1 MVGEG
6 SQAGSRQAGLAGSL
20 TIKRSRAY
28 QARNAVAL
36 TLGAVLA
43 AIFAFG
49 TFDSFV
55 TGQSWWP
62 PAIVAILS
70 GGLAGV
76 ALLRLRSPYEV
87 VITPEAFRVRRE
99 LIWSTYRWDDV
110 RNIREEPRG
119 WVSFDFIPG
128 HEPRHWYGVVETAA
142 RIARGG
148 AMFANTTSL
157 ETQDLVKVLEGARQ
171 QRGDDRPNS

>member
-1 MVGEG
+1 MVGQS
-6 SQAGSRQAGLAGSL
+6 SQAGRRQAGLAGSL
-20 TIKRSRAY
+20 TINRSRAY

-43 AIFAFG
+43 AIFVFG
-49 TFDSFV
+49 TFDSVV
-55 TGQSWWP
+55 TGEPWWP

-70 GGLAGV
+70 AGLAGV

-99 LIWSTYRWDDV
+99 LGWSTYRWDDV
-110 RNIREEPRG
+110 MNIREEPRG
-119 WVSFDFIPG
+119 WVRFDFIPG
-128 HEPRHWYGVVETAA
+128 HEPRHWYEVTETAA
-142 RIARGG
+142 GIPRAD

-157 ETQDLVKVLEGARQ
+157 ETQDLVKVLERARQ
-171 QRGDDRPNS
+171 QRP

>member
-1 MVGEG
+1 
-6 SQAGSRQAGLAGSL
+6 L
-20 TIKRSRAY
+20 TIDRSRSY

-49 TFDSFV
+49 TFDSLV
-55 TGQSWWP
+55 TGQPWWL

-70 GGLAGV
+70 AGLAGV
-76 ALLRLRSPYEV
+76 ALVRLRSPCEV
-87 VITPEAFRVRRE
+87 VITAEAFRVRRE
-99 LIWSTYRWDDV
+99 LGWSTYRWEDV

-119 WVSFDFIPG
+119 WVRFDFIPG
-128 HEPRHWYGVVETAA
+128 HAPRHWYGVTEIAA
-142 RIARGG
+142 GIARAD

-157 ETQDLVKVLEGARQ
+157 KTQELVKALERARQ
-171 QRGDDRPNS
+171 QRP

>member
-1 MVGEG
+1 MAGED
-6 SQAGSRQAGLAGSL
+6 SHVGSRQAGLADSL
-20 TIKRSRAY
+20 TINRSRAY
-28 QARNAVAL
+28 QARNAVAFA
-36 TLGAVLA
+36 LGAVLA

-76 ALLRLRSPYEV
+76 ALVRLRSPYEV
-87 VITPEAFRVRRE
+87 VITAMAFRVRRE

-110 RNIREEPRG
+110 MNIREEPRG
-119 WVSFDFIPG
+119 WVRFDFIPG
-128 HEPRHWYGVVETAA
+128 HEPRHWYAVTETAA
-142 RIARGG
+142 GIARSD

-157 ETQDLVKVLEGARQ
+157 ETQELVKVLERARQ
-171 QRGDDRPNS
+171 QRP

>member
-1 MVGEG
+1 M
-6 SQAGSRQAGLAGSL
+6 
-20 TIKRSRAY
+20 TINRSRAY

-55 TGQSWWP
+55 TRQPWWA
-62 PAIVAILS
+62 PAIVGILS
-70 GGLAGV
+70 AGLAGV
-76 ALLRLRSPYEV
+76 ALARLRSPEV
-87 VITPEAFRVRRE
+87 VITAEAFRVRRE
-99 LIWSTYRWDDV
+99 LGWSTYRWDDV

-119 WVSFDFIPG
+119 WVHFDFIPG
-128 HEPRHWYGVVETAA
+128 HEPGHWYGVTEDAA
-142 RIARGG
+142 GIARPD

-157 ETQDLVKVLEGARQ
+157 KTQELVRVLERARQ
-171 QRGDDRPNS
+171 QRP

>member
-1 MVGEG
+1 M
-6 SQAGSRQAGLAGSL
+6 
-20 TIKRSRAY
+20 INRSRAY

-55 TGQSWWP
+55 TRQPWWP

-70 GGLAGV
+70 AGLAGV
-76 ALLRLRSPYEV
+76 ALVRLRSPYEV
-87 VITPEAFRVRRE
+87 VITAEGFRVRRE
-99 LIWSTYRWDDV
+99 FRWSAYRWDDV

-119 WVSFDFIPG
+119 WVRFDFIPG
-128 HEPRHWYGVVETAA
+128 HEPRHWYGVTESATGVAVA
-142 RIARGG
+142 D
-148 AMFANTTSL
+148 AMFVNTTSL
-157 ETQDLVKVLEGARQ
+157 KTQELVKALEKARQ
-171 QRGDDRPNS
+171 QRP